1 MEKIYVITIESVYD
15 SASEFHQPIAY
26 KKKVDAEKKFNALV
40 DKFISDYPEY
50 VNEEESLDLED
61 ELFLYER
68 SRDCF
73 HAYENGRSAENHY
86 DITLTE
92 LDLL

>member
-1 MEKIYVITIESVYD
+1 MEKVYVITIESVYD
-15 SASEFHQPIAY
+15 SASEFHQPSVY
-26 KKKVDAEKKFNALV
+26 RKKEDAEKKFNALV

-61 ELFLYER
+61 EFLYER
-68 SRDCF
+68 SVNCF
-73 HAYENGRSAENHY
+73 HAYENARCSENHY